1 MRYSGA
7 VQRKLVNHHK
17 GLAAA
22 IIVFGVSAVYPIARQ
37 LPFGWAIG
45 ILVLS
50 DIHRA
55 YRSRRSSST
64 FLTDVALPWTEFGRL
79 AAGMVAG
86 GGQYRR
92 NISGH
97 MAGLQA
103 WLALNVARAAMQ
115 LVDSAAG
122 HATYRQS
129 ARTRV
134 TSAFG
139 IWLSPLVRPPTIRC
153 PRSQACAC
161 SKKMSP
167 SPWKN
172 SFKTIPESR
181 LRSKIWQLALTMPNQ
196 PRKPMLFDAKKRGV
210 VVIRPKA
217 RSGSRKIPS
226 WCSAV

>member
-129 ARTRV
+129 ARTLV

-139 IWLSPLVRPPTIRC
+139 IWLSVPAVKLARALKRCRRPLGKT
-153 PRSQACAC
+153 RS
-161 SKKMSP
+161 
-167 SPWKN
+167 
-172 SFKTIPESR
+172 R
-181 LRSKIWQLALTMPNQ
+181 
-196 PRKPMLFDAKKRGV
+196 
-210 VVIRPKA
+210 
-217 RSGSRKIPS
+217 
-226 WCSAV
+226 

>member
-22 IIVFGVSAVYPIARQ
+22 IIVFGVSAVYPVARQ

-64 FLTDVALPWTEFGRL
+64 FLTDVDCGPALERIWPASGRYGG
-79 AAGMVAG
+79 AANTG
-86 GGQYRR
+86 
-92 NISGH
+92 NIYGVTRT
-97 MAGLQA
+97 A

-122 HATYRQS
+122 HAYRQS

-139 IWLSPLVRPPTIRC
+139 IWLSPLVRPLTIRC
-153 PRSQACAC
+153 PRGQAYAC
-161 SKKMSP
+161 SKKDVAVP
-167 SPWKN
+167 LEKLVQDN
-172 SFKTIPESR
+172 
-181 LRSKIWQLALTMPNQ
+181 
-196 PRKPMLFDAKKRGV
+196 
-210 VVIRPKA
+210 
-217 RSGSRKIPS
+217 SRKRI
-226 WCSAV
+226 AL

>member
-64 FLTDVALPWTEFGRL
+64 FLTDVALPWNEFGRL

-86 GGQYRR
+86 GRHSR
-92 NISGH
+92 C
-97 MAGLQA
+97 
-103 WLALNVARAAMQ
+103 R
-115 LVDSAAG
+115 
-122 HATYRQS
+122 
-129 ARTRV
+129 
-134 TSAFG
+134 
-139 IWLSPLVRPPTIRC
+139 LSRPI
-153 PRSQACAC
+153 A
-161 SKKMSP
+161 
-167 SPWKN
+167 
-172 SFKTIPESR
+172 
-181 LRSKIWQLALTMPNQ
+181 
-196 PRKPMLFDAKKRGV
+196 
-210 VVIRPKA
+210 
-217 RSGSRKIPS
+217 
-226 WCSAV
+226 

>member
-1 MRYSGA
+1 MAPALDRIWPASGRY
-7 VQRKLVNHHK
+7 
-17 GLAAA
+17 
-22 IIVFGVSAVYPIARQ
+22 
-37 LPFGWAIG
+37 
-45 ILVLS
+45 
-50 DIHRA
+50 
-55 YRSRRSSST
+55 
-64 FLTDVALPWTEFGRL
+64 
-79 AAGMVAG
+79 G
-86 GGQYRR
+86 GGRR
-92 NISGH
+92 PIPAQHLRPYGG
-97 MAGLQA
+97 ATRTA

-139 IWLSPLVRPPTIRC
+139 IWLSPLVRPLTIRC

-172 SFKTIPESR
+172 SFKTIPESG

-196 PRKPMLFDAKKRGV
+196 PRKPMLFDAQKRGV